1 MPLGWRPNDVIDTH
15 PVYKI
20 EDVYDFKK
28 YETNV
33 SKSLKIYLWIQLFSL
48 LLIVSYLY
56 GHIAS
61 IGSPNI
67 FIYGAFIF
75 VHIYA
80 LTDLMDGN
88 QKVWIL
94 EAIKNA
100 AGIVWIVK
108 SGDWFGSNQ
117 LSPLITPALIIYFVA
132 STVLV
137 YSFCQPKNQLVPAK

>member
-1 MPLGWRPNDVIDTH
+1 
-15 PVYKI
+15 
-20 EDVYDFKK
+20 
-28 YETNV
+28 
-33 SKSLKIYLWIQLFSL
+33 
-48 LLIVSYLY
+48 
-56 GHIAS
+56 
-61 IGSPNI
+61 
-67 FIYGAFIF
+67 
-75 VHIYA
+75 
-80 LTDLMDGN
+80 MDGN